1 MMEQDLSDWK
11 VRLPVFEG
19 PLDLLLYLIKN
30 QEVDIYDVKLES
42 ITQQYLDYLNLIQ
55 EMDLEIAGEFLVVA
69 ATLLYIKSRTLLPVD
84 QQLPEEEAEEA
95 DPRWDLIRQLV
106 EYKKFK
112 EAASGLEMRERLQ
125 EKIFH
130 RTTPGA
136 VVVQKEEPTGLGT
149 VTMLDL
155 ISAFQKVLDRARE
168 KEGFREVY
176 EDRFTVADKIGF
188 ILDTIAKSGQIGFHE
203 LFHEMSS
210 RSEIVVTF
218 LALLELIRL
227 KHLKVT
233 QSDTFADIV
242 ILQAQTTNGTQVN
255 LGSNPVYI
263 SQAPVSEGVVPAD
276 QEGGGGGTSPGHGD
290 GGTG

>member
-1 MMEQDLSDWK
+1 MAQDLADWK
-11 VRLPVFEG
+11 VRLSVFEG
-19 PLDLLLYLIKN
+19 PLDLLLHLIKN

-42 ITQQYLDYLNLIQ
+42 ITQQYLDYLQAMRDL
-55 EMDLEIAGEFLVVA
+55 DLEIAGEFLVVA
-69 ATLLYIKSRTLLPVD
+69 ATLLYVKSRTLLPVD
-84 QQLPEEEAEEA
+84 QQMPEEETEEA

-112 EAASGLEMRERLQ
+112 EAASELENKERLQ

-136 VVVQKEEPTGLGT
+136 VVVEKEVPTGLGN
-149 VTMLDL
+149 VTMIDL

-176 EDRFTVADKIGF
+176 EDRFTVADKIGY
-188 ILDTIAKSGQIGFHE
+188 ILDTIAKTGQIVFHE

-233 QSDTFADIV
+233 QSDTFADIT
-242 ILQAQTTNGTQVN
+242 IAQAQTPNGTQVD
-255 LGSNPVYI
+255 LGSYPVYI
-263 SQAPVSEGVVPAD
+263 SQAPVSEGVMPAD
-276 QEGGGGGTSPGHGD
+276 QEGGGGGASPDFGD
-290 GGTG
+290 RGAG